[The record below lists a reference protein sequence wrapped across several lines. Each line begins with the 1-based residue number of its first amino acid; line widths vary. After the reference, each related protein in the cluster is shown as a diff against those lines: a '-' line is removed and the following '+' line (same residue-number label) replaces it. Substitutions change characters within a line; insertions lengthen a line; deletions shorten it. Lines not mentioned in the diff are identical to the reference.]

1 MATSKLLVL
10 ISWRSGRIS
19 GGKVSW
25 PIYNCHKKREM
36 KGRWRRLVGD
46 VIQGEGRGEFEYGG
60 IEFAGRG
67 ARKRPELEWRKREEW
82 R

>member
-1 MATSKLLVL
+1 
-10 ISWRSGRIS
+10 
-19 GGKVSW
+19 
-25 PIYNCHKKREM
+25 M

-60 IEFAGRG
+60 IEFAGMG
-67 ARKRPELEWRKREEW
+67 ARKRPKLEWRKREEW